1 MARETLVLTP
11 YGVNG
16 SGIRMFQY
24 SYYDTQKRKQ
34 INFLVNGTIYEGS
47 LANGKD
53 PASHREEKKVF
64 FDAKMLRYVLE
75 YDTDEKSSSE
85 YQEAKFILNHPNVQ
99 NVSGEQNP
107 NYAGKTMWLAEL
119 VQQKL
124 EHGYTHM
131 IEFLK
136 AQNEFLAMPP
146 MEWRE
151 CAFHFGLNPTKKG
164 PHELATELVGHKSG
178 IIISSIEKCEDF
190 FKWKSTYHS
199 DDPKFVSEKA
209 TALGIIRKDN
219 EVYKFDN
226 IPMGRTIDE
235 VAAALSVDRT
245 TLRQVVKDIETSDSD
260 LAEYIEKLNRHFPGW
275 DSEDRKEGPPSIE
288 PSDKPVENKVAAAKA
303 AQKQTIK
310 A

>member
-1 MARETLVLTP
+1 MAKETLILTP

-16 SGIRMFQY
+16 SGIRLFQY
-24 SYYDTQKRKQ
+24 SYYDTAKRKQ
-34 INFLVNGTIYEGS
+34 VNFLVNGTIYEGS

-53 PASHREEKKVF
+53 PASHKEEKKIF
-64 FDAKMLRYVLE
+64 FDAKMLKYVIE

-99 NVSGEQNP
+99 NVSGQQNS

-124 EHGYTHM
+124 EHTYTHM
-131 IEFLK
+131 VEFVK
-136 AQNEFLAMPP
+136 AQNAFLDMSPI
-146 MEWRE
+146 EWRE
-151 CAFHFGLNPTKKG
+151 CAFHFGINPTKRG
-164 PHELATELVGHKSG
+164 PHELANELIGHKAG
-178 IIISSIEKCEDF
+178 IIISNIDNCEDF
-190 FKWKSTYHS
+190 FKWKANYNS

-209 TALGIIRKDN
+209 TSLGIIRKDN
-219 EVYKFDN
+219 EVYKFDG
-226 IPMGRTIDE
+226 IPLGRTIDE

-245 TLRQVVKDIETSDSD
+245 TLRQVIKDIETSDTD
-260 LAEYIEKLNRHFPGW
+260 LAQYIEALNRLFPGW
-275 DSEDRKEGPPSIE
+275 DNEEKKTGPMKLE

-303 AQKQTIK
+303 AIRQTVK

>member
-1 MARETLVLTP
+1 MAKETLILTP

-24 SYYDTQKRKQ
+24 SYYDTAKRKQ

-53 PASHREEKKVF
+53 PASHKEEKKVF
-64 FDAKMLRYVLE
+64 FDAKILRYTLE
-75 YDTDEKSSSE
+75 YDTDDKSSSE

-99 NVSGEQNP
+99 NASGNQNP
-107 NYAGKTMWLAEL
+107 NFTGKAMWIVEL
-119 VQQKL
+119 VHQKL
-124 EHGYTHM
+124 EHTYSHM
-131 IEFLK
+131 IQFLK
-136 AQNEFLAMPP
+136 AQNEFLAMSP

-151 CAFHFGLNPTKKG
+151 CAFHFGLNPTNKG
-164 PHELATELVGHKSG
+164 PHELAAELVGHKSG
-178 IIISSIEKCEDF
+178 IIISSLEKCDDF

-219 EVYKFDN
+219 EVYKFDG

-235 VAAALSVDRT
+235 VSAALSVDRT

-260 LAEYIEKLNRHFPGW
+260 LAEYIEKLNRYFPGW
-275 DSEDRKEGPPSIE
+275 DSKDRNSSPLAIE
-288 PSDKPVENKVAAAKA
+288 PSDKPVENKIAAAKL
-303 AQKQTIK
+303 KQTIK

>member
-1 MARETLVLTP
+1 
-11 YGVNG
+11 
-16 SGIRMFQY
+16 
-24 SYYDTQKRKQ
+24 
-34 INFLVNGTIYEGS
+34 
-47 LANGKD
+47 
-53 PASHREEKKVF
+53 
-64 FDAKMLRYVLE
+64 
-75 YDTDEKSSSE
+75 
-85 YQEAKFILNHPNVQ
+85 
-99 NVSGEQNP
+99 
-107 NYAGKTMWLAEL
+107 MWLAEL

-131 IEFLK
+131 VEFLK

-219 EVYKFDN
+219 EVYKFDG

-245 TLRQVVKDIETSDSD
+245 TLRQVVKDIESNDSD